1 MGRKA
6 GFSEKVKK
14 GPGRKS
20 KKQKDPVFPKHLQ
33 SEIPKKLSH
42 KQKQRAAKRA
52 KKRAEAQEAKKTRLT
67 AQKDNVD
74 DVPRD
79 GGEDSDASG
88 SEGEGTPV
96 SNFNDDNKKWLF
108 PVKKKDK
115 GAKSKPK
122 EEDSDETDD
131 DEDCKVGKLDDI
143 ENESGSESEPD
154 DDYGADSDDSAPE
167 EEDDDAEDELL
178 PIEKAAK
185 KLKKKQ
191 KKDSILAEKEL
202 QLNVGNQEVFV
213 FPTEEENSKALSLED
228 VHQRIKDVIIVLSDF
243 KRLREE
249 GRSRSEYTDLLLKDL
264 CLYYSYNEFLMEKL
278 MNLFP
283 LSELI
288 EFLEASEVNR
298 PMTIRTNSLKSRR
311 RDLAQAL
318 INRGTNLD
326 VITWSKVG
334 LVVYSS
340 QVPIGATPEY
350 LAGHYL
356 IQGASSFLPVM
367 ALAPQE
373 NERIL
378 DMCAAPGG
386 KASHIAAIMK
396 NTGVLLA
403 NDAKSDRTK
412 AIVGNFHRLGVVN
425 SVISCMDGRKLPSVM
440 KGFDRVLLDAPCSG
454 TGIVAK
460 DPSVKM
466 SKDDPSI
473 MRCSNLQKE
482 LLLAA
487 IDCLNATSSTGG
499 YLVYSTCSIL
509 PEENEVII
517 NYALK
522 KRDVKLVPTGLDFGT
537 PGFKN
542 FRHHRFHP
550 SMELT
555 RRFYPHTHN
564 LDGFFVAKL
573 KKFSNLIPKVSHHDE
588 EMEESDAGTISLPV
602 PSSGEEGKPQHK
614 KHVKTS
620 ELSVVKPK
628 KDEMEEPASIS
639 SGKKSERMSVENEA
653 KKISKVK
660 GKVIVKSKGLAENA
674 MKSKTKV
681 MKNNGSSGKQEK
693 RHLVKRTKLNTHG
706 DGEGSDEDIV
716 MPKVKKVKVSKVE
729 ENVNGETVEESL
741 GGSKIAAK
749 TEKLKTLN
757 IVDGVKGKK
766 AIASNKLKNMSKL
779 SKGIKKIKKPVKR

>member
-6 GFSEKVKK
+6 GFTEKVKK

-20 KKQKDPVFPKHLQ
+20 KKQKDPVFPEHLQ
-33 SEIPKKLSH
+33 SGIAKKLSH

-52 KKRAEAQEAKKTRLT
+52 KKRVEAEESKKKRQEIKKNNQNETS
-67 AQKDNVD
+67 QEGSDENNS
-74 DVPRD
+74 
-79 GGEDSDASG
+79 EDEGKTVANFSD
-88 SEGEGTPV
+88 E
-96 SNFNDDNKKWLF
+96 NKSWLF
-108 PVKKKDK
+108 PAKKKNINV
-115 GAKSKPK
+115 KSKHVQKKVPSSDS
-122 EEDSDETDD
+122 ED
-131 DEDCKVGKLDDI
+131 DCHVGKLDDL
-143 ENESGSESEPD
+143 EDDSDPE
-154 DDYGADSDDSAPE
+154 DDYGADSDDDDTEDE
-167 EEDDDAEDELL
+167 EEKQEDEEDLL

-191 KKDSILAEKEL
+191 KKESKLAEKEL
-202 QLNVGNQEVFV
+202 QLNVGNQEVFI
-213 FPTEEENSKALSLED
+213 FPTEEENSKSLSLTD
-228 VHQRIKDVIIVLSDF
+228 VHQRIKDIIIVLSDF

-249 GRSRSEYTDLLLKDL
+249 GRNRSEYTELLLKDL

-278 MNLFP
+278 LQIFP

-298 PMTIRTNSLKSRR
+298 PMTLRTNSLKSRR

-326 VITWSKVG
+326 LITWSKVG

-340 QVPIGATPEY
+340 QVPVGATPEY

-373 NERIL
+373 NEKVL

-412 AIVGNFHRLGVVN
+412 AIIGNFHRLGVVN
-425 SVISCMDGRKLPSVM
+425 SVISCMDGRKLPTVM

-466 SKDDPSI
+466 SKDDSSI
-473 MRCSNLQKE
+473 MRCCTLQKE
-482 LLLAA
+482 LILAA
-487 IDCLNATSSTGG
+487 IDCLNSSSSTGG

-509 PEENEVII
+509 PEENELVI

-542 FRHHRFHP
+542 FRQHRFHS

-555 RRFYPHTHN
+555 RRYYPHTHN

-573 KKFSNLIPKVSHHDE
+573 KKFSNLIPKHNHVNDEE
-588 EMEESDAGTISLPV
+588 EMEEDDTGEIVESKVSKISEV
-602 PSSGEEGKPQHK
+602 QVSE
-614 KHVKTS
+614 TS
-620 ELSVVKPK
+620 PVVKK
-628 KDEMEEPASIS
+628 KLKVAKASTVKPVDELM
-639 SGKKSERMSVENEA
+639 
-653 KKISKVK
+653 
-660 GKVIVKSKGLAENA
+660 
-674 MKSKTKV
+674 
-681 MKNNGSSGKQEK
+681 
-693 RHLVKRTKLNTHG
+693 NTP
-706 DGEGSDEDIV
+706 S
-716 MPKVKKVKVSKVE
+716 PVKKVKKSEGIIVRKKYKSISMDKIKAHLESGEVVKPSKNVKTKALKKT
-729 ENVNGETVEESL
+729 VNGEKLENEQSVKQMKP
-741 GGSKIAAK
+741 GSSDAEGSDDGEVIP
-749 TEKLKTLN
+749 KLKKVKASKMLE
-757 IVDGVKGKK
+757 GVKSKTVTRTPIK
-766 AIASNKLKNMSKL
+766 FSKMSNL
-779 SKGIKKIKKPVKR
+779 SKKVSKIKKPMKR